1 MWWVF
6 LEMSYLKRIYIS
18 GFRRIHLPLAASLLL
33 YAGACSVEQKQA
45 TQEDSPKEEPA
56 SPAGISVDEIELA
69 GVRLFKGD
77 GGQGFRIEGQVQNNS
92 PKMTL
97 TEMDVKVVMQD
108 CLDTG
113 VCEIL
118 AEEVAK
124 VATNV
129 AAGQAGA
136 FQSADILKDM
146 PAPKG
151 RLGWHYAVV
160 AAK

>member
-1 MWWVF
+1 MNPIETHRVSRCG
-6 LEMSYLKRIYIS
+6 LLCLIAGVLVVLSAGCS
-18 GFRRIHLPLAASLLL
+18 G
-33 YAGACSVEQKQA
+33 GTKQNEQKETVSADQI
-45 TQEDSPKEEPA
+45 SPE
-56 SPAGISVDEIELA
+56 EIELG

-77 GGQGFRIEGQVQNNS
+77 GEQGFRIEGQVQNNS

-124 VATNV
+124 VPTNV
-129 AAGQAGA
+129 AAGQTSA

-151 RLGWHYAVV
+151 TLGWHYAVV